1 MIPKSIREFDRLGAS
16 PIVRPFGP
24 VADIRREEM
33 PVKEKGSRFEV
44 TVDRASGGFWVLDND
59 LRKFVDGPFRDRE
72 DAEARAAKRA
82 IRDQ

>member
-1 MIPKSIREFDRLGAS
+1 
-16 PIVRPFGP
+16 
-24 VADIRREEM
+24 M
-33 PVKEKGSRFEV
+33 PAKNKGSRFEV

>member
-24 VADIRREEM
+24 ERSLRREEM
-33 PVKEKGSRFEV
+33 KKGKRFEV

>member
-1 MIPKSIREFDRLGAS
+1 
-16 PIVRPFGP
+16 
-24 VADIRREEM
+24 M
-33 PVKEKGSRFEV
+33 PGKTKGNRFEV
-44 TVDRASGGFWVLDND
+44 TKDRASGGFWVLDND